1 MFSTFE
7 KIKELSKKQG
17 VSLQKVAEDLGFSVN
32 YLYTLKEKTPKS
44 DRLQEIADYFNV
56 STDYLLG
63 RTDNPTIASNKNND
77 LITSQE
83 QQALVMFRKE
93 TENMTDMEKERFNN
107 ALSGLMQTARS
118 LIEDDS
124 NWK

>member
-1 MFSTFE
+1 M
-7 KIKELSKKQG
+7 
-17 VSLQKVAEDLGFSVN
+17 
-32 YLYTLKEKTPKS
+32 
-44 DRLQEIADYFNV
+44 
-56 STDYLLG
+56 G
-63 RTDNPTIASNKNND
+63 RTDNPAIASHKNND

-93 TENMTDMEKERFNN
+93 TANMTDMEKERFNN

>member
-63 RTDNPTIASNKNND
+63 RTDNPAIAYNKDAD

-93 TENMTDMEKERFNN
+93 TEGMTDSEKERFNN